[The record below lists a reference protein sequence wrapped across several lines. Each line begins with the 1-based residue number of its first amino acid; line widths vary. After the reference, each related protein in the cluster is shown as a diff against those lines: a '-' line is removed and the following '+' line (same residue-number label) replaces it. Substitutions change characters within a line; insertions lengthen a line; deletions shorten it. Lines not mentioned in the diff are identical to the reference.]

1 MTPTKIEK
9 KHKAKRL
16 SSHKVLGIDSNSNN
30 PPQQVHKTK
39 NVENIGGG
47 FNP

>member
-1 MTPTKIEK
+1 MTPTKSEK
-9 KHKAKRL
+9 KHKPKRL
-16 SSHKVLGIDSNSNN
+16 SSHRVLGIDSNN